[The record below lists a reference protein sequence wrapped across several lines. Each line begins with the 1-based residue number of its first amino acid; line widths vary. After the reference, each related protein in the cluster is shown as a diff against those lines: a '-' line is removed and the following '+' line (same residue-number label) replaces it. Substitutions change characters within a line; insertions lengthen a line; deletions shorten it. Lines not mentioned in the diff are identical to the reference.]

1 MLPLVL
7 LLLVAGAWFWLLHTQ
22 SGARWIWAQVEAAT
36 DGALS
41 VVEISGA
48 ISSGLVA
55 RDVRYV
61 ADGVDISIVEASL
74 SANVDLLPLRV
85 TVLPA
90 RVSELLIDLSGEE
103 QSEEVST
110 LQETFAKLQM
120 PVELVFT
127 EVNLVHGRVD
137 GIGDDLDIVV
147 DSFTLAGRWKNSW
160 LVERFSLES
169 EAGAATG
176 NGSFAL
182 FEDNELYLDVDV
194 SLASELTGL
203 EDTIS
208 VEATVQGPLDDLVGQ
223 GRAIN
228 PRAFWHSRIVGLT
241 GEPRWEMHLELPGF
255 ELPSDAGTVSIP
267 PIALTANARGD
278 KNSFVAEA
286 DVGFADT
293 DMRVKLAARIDMD
306 AETVS
311 SNVEWDR
318 AHWPIG
324 DTEPQVSSQTGALKL
339 SGSLSDWTVAGT
351 IDLAVPELPPGTLT
365 IDGDGDDDG
374 ADVRI
379 LEGKVLGGAV
389 SGRARYSWS
398 EPRTYSAE
406 LLLEGVRTGG
416 AFPDWPAI
424 LSGKVELVGRQEPF
438 SMTATL
444 SDISGEFRSRR
455 LEANGGVDIRDGSVS
470 VKELRVVHGDA
481 FATVDGELY
490 GRDGLRFDVA
500 LGELGQYVEDAF
512 GSLTASG
519 SVSLLQ
525 NNQFLR
531 LNASAEELGW
541 GNVTVDNLAIFDH
554 GSGTDVFDAFI
565 SAGSVTVDNVDIG
578 QLQVR
583 PRLGR
588 AFQELEVDVISAR
601 GRTGLSLVGKLD
613 DWNSPSSWA
622 GELGRLEFGTENIGA
637 SLGEAAG
644 VRIDTISAAI
654 EPFCLSGIR
663 GGTICGEASWD
674 SNAGGEITSNL
685 SSVSLDAV
693 NVFVDTR
700 LDFEQVVSGSFL
712 WRSRPEGGSSGRADI
727 SMTAGKIVSSD
738 DPELFLETGPAR
750 LIFDL
755 QDDSLRGG
763 LLDIPFP
770 GFGQIAAEFELL
782 DVTEDGAADLHGL
795 IDIDIE
801 DIGFLV
807 ALIPVVDDAHGILRA
822 DLKIAGNAAEPLV
835 TGDFLL
841 EHGSLSYLPTGLKLD
856 EIELQSELQENGE
869 IELTGSLRAGDG
881 RAEVRTRA
889 DHALTA
895 ATGLELM
902 LRGENLTVIDVPD
915 IRAVANA
922 DLRVNFDGQTLDMNG
937 NIAIPYARVRPA
949 NIGSTRVSESE
960 DVVII
965 AGELPDEPTD
975 ADTDTDIEFS
985 GTVAVA
991 LGDDVVVDLE
1001 VSEMQVTG
1009 SAEFTW
1015 SGGPIP
1021 SAIGRYDIDGQILA
1035 FGQRLDITV
1044 GSLRFEDVP
1053 ADDPYLRVRAE
1064 REIFGNTDV
1073 RRAGVLVAGELSRP
1087 TIEPYT
1093 DPVTTEERALTLL
1106 VTGSD
1111 FDIDQGVGA
1120 IDLGTY
1126 VAPRVFVSYGIGMFE
1141 EENVIRIRYDLQRG
1155 FGVTGTSGGRDA
1167 GVDLSYR
1174 FEN

>member
-1 MLPLVL
+1 
-7 LLLVAGAWFWLLHTQ
+7 
-22 SGARWIWAQVEAAT
+22 
-36 DGALS
+36 
-41 VVEISGA
+41 
-48 ISSGLVA
+48 
-55 RDVRYV
+55 
-61 ADGVDISIVEASL
+61 
-74 SANVDLLPLRV
+74 
-85 TVLPA
+85 
-90 RVSELLIDLSGEE
+90 
-103 QSEEVST
+103 
-110 LQETFAKLQM
+110 
-120 PVELVFT
+120 
-127 EVNLVHGRVD
+127 
-137 GIGDDLDIVV
+137 
-147 DSFTLAGRWKNSW
+147 
-160 LVERFSLES
+160 
-169 EAGAATG
+169 
-176 NGSFAL
+176 
-182 FEDNELYLDVDV
+182 
-194 SLASELTGL
+194 
-203 EDTIS
+203 
-208 VEATVQGPLDDLVGQ
+208 
-223 GRAIN
+223 
-228 PRAFWHSRIVGLT
+228 
-241 GEPRWEMHLELPGF
+241 
-255 ELPSDAGTVSIP
+255 
-267 PIALTANARGD
+267 
-278 KNSFVAEA
+278 
-286 DVGFADT
+286 
-293 DMRVKLAARIDMD
+293 
-306 AETVS
+306 
-311 SNVEWDR
+311 
-318 AHWPIG
+318 
-324 DTEPQVSSQTGALKL
+324 
-339 SGSLSDWTVAGT
+339 
-351 IDLAVPELPPGTLT
+351 
-365 IDGDGDDDG
+365 
-374 ADVRI
+374 
-379 LEGKVLGGAV
+379 
-389 SGRARYSWS
+389 
-398 EPRTYSAE
+398 
-406 LLLEGVRTGG
+406 
-416 AFPDWPAI
+416 
-424 LSGKVELVGRQEPF
+424 
-438 SMTATL
+438 
-444 SDISGEFRSRR
+444 
-455 LEANGGVDIRDGSVS
+455 
-470 VKELRVVHGDA
+470 
-481 FATVDGELY
+481 
-490 GRDGLRFDVA
+490 
-500 LGELGQYVEDAF
+500 
-512 GSLTASG
+512 
-519 SVSLLQ
+519 
-525 NNQFLR
+525 
-531 LNASAEELGW
+531 
-541 GNVTVDNLAIFDH
+541 
-554 GSGTDVFDAFI
+554 
-565 SAGSVTVDNVDIG
+565 
-578 QLQVR
+578 
-583 PRLGR
+583 
-588 AFQELEVDVISAR
+588 
-601 GRTGLSLVGKLD
+601 
-613 DWNSPSSWA
+613 
-622 GELGRLEFGTENIGA
+622 
-637 SLGEAAG
+637 
-644 VRIDTISAAI
+644 
-654 EPFCLSGIR
+654 
-663 GGTICGEASWD
+663 
-674 SNAGGEITSNL
+674 
-685 SSVSLDAV
+685 
-693 NVFVDTR
+693 
-700 LDFEQVVSGSFL
+700 
-712 WRSRPEGGSSGRADI
+712 
-727 SMTAGKIVSSD
+727 MTAGKIVSSD

-841 EHGSLSYLPTGLKLD
+841 ERGSLSYLPTGLKLD

-895 ATGLELM
+895 ATGLELT

-985 GTVAVA
+985 GMVAVA

-1001 VSEMQVTG
+1001 VSEIQVTG